1 MVKLYRVVW
10 GRAGLFPGRGTR
22 ERQSTAESGKATV
35 RQSQA
40 ALRGATRGAR
50 RCYAVLC
57 CELCGCSA
65 VLCSAV
71 RPGAAF
77 RPAGEAGLA
86 FALVTRLTRVPRPA
100 AWEVQVRVSRLVG
113 DDHLRIPR
121 PAAWQVKAAH
131 AHAHAYAHQVQVL
144 ACVHAHAATRVR
156 PYYICGPSA
165 PCGRRLRPS

>member
-1 MVKLYRVVW
+1 MRDYSRAGVREN
-10 GRAGLFPGRGTR
+10 GRARQRAARQRFARARRRFAVLR
-22 ERQSTAESGKATV
+22 EV
-35 RQSQA
+35 
-40 ALRGATRGAR
+40 LCGAM

-144 ACVHAHAATRVR
+144 ACGHAPAATRVR